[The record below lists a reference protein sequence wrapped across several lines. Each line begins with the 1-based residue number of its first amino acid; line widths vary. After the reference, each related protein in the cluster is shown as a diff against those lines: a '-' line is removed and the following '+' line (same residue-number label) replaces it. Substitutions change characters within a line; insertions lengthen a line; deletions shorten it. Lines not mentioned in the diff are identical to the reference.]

1 MDNNDIVPGFDDEKD
16 DSLKI
21 KLQRIDKLQ
30 DCLVL
35 FLVGYIDT
43 ENSLYFQKRIAKAIE
58 AGFTKL
64 IFERSGLN
72 FVSDTDIGCFTAFLK
87 AVEPR
92 GGELVMVDMPPKVYE
107 VYQLL
112 GFSNFFHIVA
122 TIEEAISILSEK
134 PKRELNIQSGVR
146 TKSRS
151 KRQRRMGIPLMSW
164 ISRAKCTI
172 DSGIDKDSSKLM
184 YEIRKV
190 RQNKGEPFR
199 RWFFSNDL
207 DLVVWYKDNTIYGF
221 QLCYDVQG
229 NQRALTWFIDKGF
242 AHNKVDEG
250 DTVPGKPKTAIL
262 LPDGIFDNVKI
273 ANQFEKASIRIDA
286 NVREIVYNILM
297 EYPS

>member
-35 FLVGYIDT
+35 FLSGYIDT

-72 FVSDTDIGCFTAFLK
+72 FVSDTDIGCFTVFLK

-92 GGELVMVDMPPKVYE
+92 GGDLVMVGMPPKVYE

-134 PKRELNIQSGVR
+134 PKRELNIQSAVR

-151 KRQRRMGIPLMSW
+151 KRQRRMRIPLMSW
-164 ISRAKCTI
+164 ISRAKSTI

-184 YEIRKV
+184 HEIRKV

-242 AHNKVDEG
+242 THNKVDEG

-297 EYPS
+297 EYPR